1 MEEDIADSKVENI
14 CDIYIPT
21 FYLIDLHSII
31 HRFLK
36 FSLFCRNKDLIIM
49 ALSHQDVYA
58 SRVIRSTA
66 TNSLRH
72 VADLLSRNRF
82 GAASLI
88 SKSSVSCGF

>member
-36 FSLFCRNKDLIIM
+36 FSLLSKQRPDNNGLIP
-49 ALSHQDVYA
+49 
-58 SRVIRSTA
+58 SRCLCV
-66 TNSLRH
+66 
-72 VADLLSRNRF
+72 
-82 GAASLI
+82 
-88 SKSSVSCGF
+88 SSDKKHRY